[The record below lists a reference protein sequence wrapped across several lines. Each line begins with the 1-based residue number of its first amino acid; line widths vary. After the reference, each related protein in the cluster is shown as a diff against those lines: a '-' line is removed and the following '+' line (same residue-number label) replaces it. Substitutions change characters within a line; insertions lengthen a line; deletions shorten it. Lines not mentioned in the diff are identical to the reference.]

1 MESWEITN
9 ILQTNAFCAVVQEKS
24 LPANRKM
31 EKNPND
37 PSINVHEV
45 EAILPVFQVW
55 ASKEQKQRIKVYTD
69 STNAYSRLREYT
81 LKGPLNTL
89 LSEIWL
95 LAARW
100 DIVIEPYWIQGKRN
114 GRADT
119 LSRFDQDKL
128 TV

>member
-1 MESWEITN
+1 MESWKITN
-9 ILQTNAFCAVVQEKS
+9 ILQANAFCAVVQEKS
-24 LPANRKM
+24 LLANRRM
-31 EKNPND
+31 GKNPND

-55 ASKEQKQRIKVYTD
+55 ESKEQKQRIKVYTD
-69 STNAYSRLREYT
+69 STTAYSGLREYI

-100 DIVIEPYWIQGKRN
+100 DIVIEPYWIHRKIN
-114 GRADT
+114 GRADA
-119 LSRFDQDKL
+119 LSRFDQDKV